1 MKKLIVVFLGLILSL
16 SLISCKKDQETN
28 NGEDP
33 GNTPSN
39 PSDPSNPNQPQQP
52 VDPNLPTYVT
62 PEGYPFP
69 QTNFDDGRLR
79 EPAGLKVVSN
89 GHDVIYIGDTFTGEG
104 YDAYVTYKELDNEGN
119 EELPQITCYKIDSF
133 SVDDSRVDYQTV
145 GTYYVDFRGRYKAD
159 YQTTSAPITIKA
171 DRYESLNVEHI
182 IGIKC
187 APLIQGKV
195 GMKKEAIMADRVF
208 IVLTENKYD
217 DLGELITKEQMIR
230 SGFTLNT
237 DAVDVT
243 KPGKYP
249 VYVEYSRTYGETT
262 ITVQTFFVLE
272 LGA

>member
-16 SLISCKKDQETN
+16 SLVSCKKDQGSN

-33 GNTPSN
+33 GN
-39 PSDPSNPNQPQQP
+39 DPSIPNQPQQP
-52 VDPNLPTYVT
+52 VDPNLPTYET
-62 PEGYPFP
+62 PEGYPLP
-69 QTNFDDGRLR
+69 QTNFEDGRTR
-79 EPAGLKVVSN
+79 EPSGLTVVHN
-89 GHDVIYIGDTFTGEG
+89 GHNVIYIGDTFTGEG
-104 YDAYVTYKELDNEGN
+104 YDVYITYTELDNEGN
-119 EELPQITCYKIDSF
+119 ENLPQVTCYKLDSF

-145 GTYYVDFRGRYKAD
+145 GTYYVEFQGRYKAD
-159 YQTTSAPITIKA
+159 YQTTTTEITIKA
-171 DRYESLNVEHI
+171 DRYETLKEEHI

-187 APLIQGKV
+187 SSLIQGKV
-195 GMKKEAIMADRVF
+195 GMKKENIMADRVF
-208 IVLTENKYD
+208 IILTENKYD

-262 ITVQTFFVLE
+262 ITVHTFFVLE

>member
-1 MKKLIVVFLGLILSL
+1 MKKLIVVFLGLLLSL
-16 SLISCKKDQETN
+16 SLVSCKKDQETN
-28 NGEDP
+28 NGDDP
-33 GNTPSN
+33 GNIPSN
-39 PSDPSNPNQPQQP
+39 PSNPNQPSNP
-52 VDPNLPTYVT
+52 VDPELPTYVT

-69 QTNFDDGRLR
+69 QTNFEDGRNR
-79 EPAGLKVVSN
+79 EPSGLAVVHN

-104 YDAYVTYKELDNEGN
+104 YDVYITYTELDNEGN
-119 EELPQITCYKIDSF
+119 EALPQVTCYKLDSF
-133 SVDDSRVDYQTV
+133 SIDDSRVNYQKT

-159 YQTTSAPITIKA
+159 YQTTSSPITIKA
-171 DRYESLNVEHI
+171 DRYESLKVKHL

-187 APLIQGKV
+187 SPLIQGKV
-195 GMKKEAIMADRVF
+195 DMKKESITADMVY

-217 DLGELITKEQMIR
+217 DLGELITEEQMIR
-230 SGFTLNT
+230 SGYQLNT

-272 LGA
+272 LV